1 MFEDDELVLG
11 VDPGS
16 TAVGLAL
23 VRRAKGPGAPS
34 VEWAGTLHNPPTAGP
49 GERLL
54 RIYRGVRE
62 AIEKGRPGAL
72 ALEQLIWGR
81 NTRSAMEVA
90 RASGAIIL
98 AAAEAGVQVEEY
110 APLEVK
116 IAVTGV
122 GNAAKP
128 AVRRGL
134 IRLVGV
140 NAVPDD
146 PDAADAVAVAVC
158 HLQESRMRRVAR
170 EAAR

>member
-1 MFEDDELVLG
+1 MFESDGLVLG

-16 TAVGLAL
+16 TSVGLAL
-23 VRRAKGPGAPS
+23 VRRAKGSGPPS
-34 VEWAGTLHNPPTAGP
+34 VEWAKSLHNPPASGAA
-49 GERLL
+49 ERLL

-62 AIEKGRPGAL
+62 AIEKGQPEAL

-98 AAAEAGVQVEEY
+98 AAAEAGIEVEEY

-116 IAVTGV
+116 IAVTGA
-122 GNAAKP
+122 GNAAKQ

-140 NAVPDD
+140 DGVPDD

-158 HLQESRMRRVAR
+158 HLQESRMRRLAR